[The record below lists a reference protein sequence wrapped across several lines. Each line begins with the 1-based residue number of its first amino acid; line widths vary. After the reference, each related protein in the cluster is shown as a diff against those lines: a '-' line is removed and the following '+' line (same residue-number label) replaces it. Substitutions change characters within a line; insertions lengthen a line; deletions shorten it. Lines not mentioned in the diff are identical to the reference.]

1 MPIMMFAA
9 MWGAIFGMFS
19 QTTERNAEDARTPAI
34 GGRPYER
41 GSNQHEHPLDPPG

>member
-19 QTTERNAEDARTPAI
+19 QTTERNAEDARTPALTI
-34 GGRPYER
+34 
-41 GSNQHEHPLDPPG
+41 EHSRWTG